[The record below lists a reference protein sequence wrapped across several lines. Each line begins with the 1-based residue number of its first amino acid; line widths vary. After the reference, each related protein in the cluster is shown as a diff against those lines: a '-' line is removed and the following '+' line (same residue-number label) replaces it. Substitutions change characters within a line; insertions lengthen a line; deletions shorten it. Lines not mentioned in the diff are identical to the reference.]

1 MRRRLLISA
10 AAAAAA
16 LLAPASAT
24 ADQSQTQQFFKGRLL
39 ADKATSKEIA
49 GLLRTGEAFV
59 DRQVRFRDLT
69 GDDKTDA
76 VVRVQSG
83 GAEGAIA
90 LYVFSTDTG
99 KKGGELAVIFRSQ
112 ELLRAETRI
121 RHGVLRY
128 RSARPQPGDKV
139 CCPSKLAESRARW
152 QERRHRLKVVERRE
166 VPADAPWGDQIS
178 PGP

>member
-1 MRRRLLISA
+1 VTRAALIA
-10 AAAAAA
+10 AAAVA
-16 LLAPASAT
+16 LLAPAGASAER
-24 ADQSQTQQFFKGRLL
+24 SPTQRFFTERLL
-39 ADKATSKEIA
+39 NDEGTSKEIA

-99 KKGGELAVIFRSQ
+99 EKGNELRVVFRSQ
-112 ELLRAETRI
+112 ALLRAETRI
-121 RHGVLRY
+121 RRGVLRY
-128 RSARPQPGDKV
+128 RSARYQPGDEL
-139 CCPSKLAESRARW
+139 CCPSKLAESRTRW
-152 QERRHRLKVVERRE
+152 QKRRHRLKVVERRE
-166 VPADAPWGDQIS
+166 VPLGAPWGDQIT